1 MIEVNAR
8 LRSELETAFAIIKRL
23 SKEVKTYHKSSV
35 ELALRALE
43 GKLSTIELSGQGL
56 KERVVA

>member
-1 MIEVNAR
+1 MREWLLR
-8 LRSELETAFAIIKRL
+8 LRSELEAAFGIIRRL
-23 SKEVKTYHKSSV
+23 NKEVKTYHKSSV

-43 GKLSTIELSGQGL
+43 GKLSHIELSGSGI